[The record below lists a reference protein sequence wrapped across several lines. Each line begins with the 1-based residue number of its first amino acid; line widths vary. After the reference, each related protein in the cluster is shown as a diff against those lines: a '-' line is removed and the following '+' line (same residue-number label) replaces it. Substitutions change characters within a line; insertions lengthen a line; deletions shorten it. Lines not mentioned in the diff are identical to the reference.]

1 VAEAAPVAAPQRRR
15 WWPGSLGGR
24 TAVALIVALMLVQ
37 AAGLTIH
44 ALDRV
49 DLQRFVQAREIAGRS
64 LGAWRA
70 AVLTAPDR
78 RAQIIADLDL
88 PEGLTVDLD
97 LAPIVRVGAPP
108 VSPHILRICW
118 RPARQGCA
126 RAKSALRNW
135 GRRASPRRF
144 GCRMG
149 LGLTSGRPCPRRGPG
164 IRILSLLPFL
174 A

>member
-1 VAEAAPVAAPQRRR
+1 
-15 WWPGSLGGR
+15 
-24 TAVALIVALMLVQ
+24 MLVQ

-70 AVLTAPDR
+70 AVLSTPDR

-97 LAPIVRVGAPP
+97 LAPIVRLGAPP
-108 VSPHILRICW
+108 VSPPPAPCRSPVAP
-118 RPARQGCA
+118 RP
-126 RAKSALRNW
+126 RAGA
-135 GRRASPRRF
+135 RRATPSR
-144 GCRMG
+144 
-149 LGLTSGRPCPRRGPG
+149 RRG
-164 IRILSLLPFL
+164 
-174 A
+174 

>member
-1 VAEAAPVAAPQRRR
+1 
-15 WWPGSLGGR
+15 
-24 TAVALIVALMLVQ
+24 MLVQ

-64 LGAWRA
+64 LGAWRT

-97 LAPIVRVGAPP
+97 LAPIVR
-108 VSPHILRICW
+108 SPRRSCGYSGLICCL
-118 RPARQGCA
+118 PARRGCA
-126 RAKSALRNW
+126 RAKYGLRN
-135 GRRASPRRF
+135 
-144 GCRMG
+144 
-149 LGLTSGRPCPRRGPG
+149 
-164 IRILSLLPFL
+164 
-174 A
+174 